1 MFGLKRQDET
11 KNWSY
16 IDHAEQCLHCSV
28 PAAQVERFNHQES
41 GRGEQGA
48 SRKDSSDVSECT
60 F

>member
-28 PAAQVERFNHQES
+28 PAVQVERFNHQES

-48 SRKDSSDVSECT
+48 SRKDS
-60 F
+60 